1 MQGQQSYITTA
12 QRLLQGTNCRISP
25 NAQPPSYKIH
35 EITHHEI
42 WLLKNYLEQIIADML
57 DEVE

>member
-1 MQGQQSYITTA
+1 MHSHHPIKFT
-12 QRLLQGTNCRISP
+12 
-25 NAQPPSYKIH
+25 

-42 WLLKNYLEQIIADML
+42 GLLKNYLEQIIAGNML